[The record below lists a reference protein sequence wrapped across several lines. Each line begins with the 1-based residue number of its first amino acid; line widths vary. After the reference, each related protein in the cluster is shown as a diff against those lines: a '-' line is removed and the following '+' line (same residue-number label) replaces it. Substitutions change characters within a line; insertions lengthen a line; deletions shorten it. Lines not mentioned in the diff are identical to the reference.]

1 MKYNYIINV
10 RDDDKLRASFNE
22 LTQKVYGFDFKQWY
36 ERDQWGDKYIPHVLE
51 DNGKVIS
58 NVSVNLMYFNMG
70 GEIKKYIQ
78 LGTVMTDPDYR
89 GQGLNRYILEK
100 ILEKYRGKVD
110 GIYLFGNDSVL
121 EYYPRFG
128 FTPIKEYEYSCKL
141 HWESEAIS
149 DIERNASRIEK
160 TDLSDKGTCDK
171 LYNAIMEYNSS
182 ARGNNPNDGFNMCDN
197 LGLYQFW
204 LAEEFRENV
213 YYLPDIGAYIIADL
227 NADTLK
233 IYQIIS
239 KDVIDIKK
247 LAASFGRVS
256 EIKLGFT
263 PARKEDYDI
272 EQHIVKDCTLFILG
286 DNLKKV
292 ELEKMM
298 FPEISHA

>member
-36 ERDQWGDKYIPHVLE
+36 ERGQWGDKYIPHVLE

-78 LGTVMTDPDYR
+78 LGTVMTDPDHR

-263 PARKEDYDI
+263 PARKENYDI

>member
-36 ERDQWGDKYIPHVLE
+36 ERGQWGDKYIPHVLE

-78 LGTVMTDPDYR
+78 LGTVMTDPDHR

-239 KDVIDIKK
+239 KDVIDIKR

-263 PARKEDYDI
+263 PAGKEDYDI